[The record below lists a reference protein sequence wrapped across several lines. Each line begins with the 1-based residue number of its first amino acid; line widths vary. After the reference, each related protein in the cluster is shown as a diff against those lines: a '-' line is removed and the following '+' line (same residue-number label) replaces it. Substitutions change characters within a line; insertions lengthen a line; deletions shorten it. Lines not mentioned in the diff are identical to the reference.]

1 MATEEEDPVYCV
13 CRLPYDETRFMI
25 ECDVC
30 KDWFHGSCVGVQEH
44 QAADIEIY
52 HCPKCTPKHGPL
64 VLKHRRNW
72 HRHDYS
78 EDSRKVSSAVQTGT
92 AVFIKQLKSRTF
104 PSADEIPIKQLLG
117 AQLTPE
123 YVEEAGFDV
132 PILCVKKD
140 GLGLTLPSPSI
151 TIQEIEQLVG
161 PMREIDVIDV
171 ARQDDIKMTMREW
184 IEYYNSPNRVKILN
198 VISLE
203 FSNTE
208 LSEYVVPPKIVR
220 QLSWA
225 RNVWPEQLPEDSTR
239 ARPEVQKYC
248 LMGVKDSFTD
258 FHIDFGGTSVWYHVL
273 RGEKVFYLIKPTQKN
288 LMLYEKWLSSSKQ
301 SELFFGDQVDHCYQ
315 MVVKEGHTLFV
326 PTGWIHA
333 VLTPLD
339 SLVFGG
345 NFLHNFNIRLQLQC
359 YEIERTVKTPEKY
372 LFPSYEIINW
382 YAAKNILDMLQEYTE
397 EAKLPPHYLADGAR
411 ALLES
416 LRSWTQRKDY
426 AKVGK
431 QDVTDYIQYGKL
443 LKDMQKE
450 VKKIDAMEKTT
461 SPKKQ
466 DNRRRKADKT
476 KTSSKAIPVLDLL
489 DQHTKETLKIA
500 ERETRENIYNFKDDE
515 DEPPTSL
522 KVRIPKAG
530 AYVADHENIN
540 EISVTKTAARDS
552 KINKKSV
559 DSQGPETA
567 TSQQEPSSKKNNK
580 DSKKKKGAP
589 EPIRSLLKENLLQ
602 EAVVKTEQG
611 SETVPVKEVPQ
622 CLKFKLSNGKMVS
635 TDRKT
640 KCKKFK
646 KKEFLLLGPDLSN
659 STVPSVKAETDVE
672 DKVQSRLK
680 SPKKEK
686 IKDEPINKKE
696 KIKDETF
703 SKHEKIKVEAAN
715 KKDTA
720 DVTKSKP
727 AGSDKRKQPRTS
739 QKGKQSGSRGS
750 RSKSAESKLKAN
762 SSASSKSVPAAPV
775 PVSSKG
781 SDSDGDHLVV
791 DEAPKKP
798 QGQKTTST
806 LKPASLKMKLSSG
819 PSQDDSAG
827 KNDTDPSFQLDMIRG
842 GLNGSISDILTASGY
857 GTETTF
863 RVDTDASGMRD
874 AIAGMLTMSGMG
886 GGDNLF
892 TATDG
897 SGNKNNSAVD
907 EEEELMADCYR
918 DSEFVYP
925 SFELS
930 DEEEESIYKAR
941 KKAEKDD
948 NWNPKARIEPGSVKV
963 DREHRVG
970 VQKESLASTLATT
983 AAKLAEHPPVERK
996 FLKKSA
1002 KPKVPEKK
1010 EFEVQPLP
1018 GPSSV
1023 LDEPVNAFR
1032 PGIKRPVDPCAG
1044 VSSQDPSK
1052 SKKPKKGLATA
1063 KQRLGK
1069 LLKIKKIV
1077 F

>member
-1 MATEEEDPVYCV
+1 
-13 CRLPYDETRFMI
+13 
-25 ECDVC
+25 
-30 KDWFHGSCVGVQEH
+30 
-44 QAADIEIY
+44 
-52 HCPKCTPKHGPL
+52 
-64 VLKHRRNW
+64 
-72 HRHDYS
+72 
-78 EDSRKVSSAVQTGT
+78 
-92 AVFIKQLKSRTF
+92 
-104 PSADEIPIKQLLG
+104 
-117 AQLTPE
+117 
-123 YVEEAGFDV
+123 
-132 PILCVKKD
+132 
-140 GLGLTLPSPSI
+140 
-151 TIQEIEQLVG
+151 
-161 PMREIDVIDV
+161 
-171 ARQDDIKMTMREW
+171 
-184 IEYYNSPNRVKILN
+184 
-198 VISLE
+198 
-203 FSNTE
+203 

-225 RNVWPEQLPEDSTR
+225 RNVWPEQLPDDSTL

-273 RGEKVFYLIKPTQKN
+273 RGEKVFYLIRPTQTN
-288 LMLYEKWLSSSKQ
+288 LTLYEKWLSSSNQ
-301 SELFFGDQVDHCYQ
+301 SESFFGDKVEHCYQ
-315 MVVKEGHTLFV
+315 MVVKEGHTLFI

-359 YEIERTVKTPEKY
+359 AEIERAVKTPEKY

-397 EAKLPPHYLADGAR
+397 ESKLPPHYLADGAR

-416 LRSWTQRKDY
+416 LKSWTQRKDLTSKCIY
-426 AKVGK
+426 TKIGK

-450 VKKIDAMEKTT
+450 VKKIDAMEKTA
-461 SPKKQ
+461 SPKKLE
-466 DNRRRKADKT
+466 NRRRKGEKT
-476 KTSSKAIPVLDLL
+476 KKSSKTVEVLDVL

-500 ERETRENIYNFKDDE
+500 ERETRENIYNFEDDE
-515 DEPPTSL
+515 DELPASL

-530 AYVADHENIN
+530 AYVADHENAVGKSATKAAPKN
-540 EISVTKTAARDS
+540 SKVSKQSADKEDPVAEISPHERGS
-552 KINKKSV
+552 RRNK
-559 DSQGPETA
+559 
-567 TSQQEPSSKKNNK
+567 K
-580 DSKKKKGAP
+580 DSKKNTEGK
-589 EPIRSLLKENLLQ
+589 EPSRSLLKESLLQ
-602 EAVVKTEQG
+602 EKVVKTEQE
-611 SETVPVKEVPQ
+611 SETSPVKEVPQ

-640 KCKKFK
+640 KSRKLKQ
-646 KKEFLLLGPDLSN
+646 KEFVLLGPDLSN
-659 STVPSVKAETDVE
+659 PTVPSVKAEADVE
-672 DKVQSRLK
+672 KKVQSRLK
-680 SPKKEK
+680 SPKKEVK
-686 IKDEPINKKE
+686 EKPLSKKE
-696 KIKDETF
+696 KLKDKTF
-703 SKHEKIKVEAAN
+703 DKKDKIKTEAAV
-715 KKDTA
+715 KKDA
-720 DVTKSKP
+720 GDAMKSMSTGCDKP
-727 AGSDKRKQPRTS
+727 KQTRTS
-739 QKGKQSGSRGS
+739 QKGKQSDSSRARGRPS
-750 RSKSAESKLKAN
+750 ESKPKADSGASTR
-762 SSASSKSVPAAPV
+762 SSATAAVPDTSKD
-775 PVSSKG
+775 

-791 DEAPKKP
+791 DEAPKKS

-819 PSQDDSAG
+819 PVKDESSG
-827 KNDTDPSFQLDMIRG
+827 KNEGDPNFQLDMIRG

-857 GTETTF
+857 GAETSF
-863 RVDTDASGMRD
+863 RADTDTSGMRD
-874 AIAGMLTMSGMG
+874 AIAGMLTMSGMV
-886 GGDNLF
+886 GGDSLF
-892 TATDG
+892 SPTAG
-897 SGNKNNSAVD
+897 SGQKKSLAAD

-948 NWNPKARIEPGSVKV
+948 NWNPKARIEPGSVKI

-983 AAKLAEHPPVERK
+983 AAKLAENPPVERK

-1018 GPSSV
+1018 GPSGV

-1044 VSSQDPSK
+1044 VSSQSPPK
-1052 SKKPKKGLATA
+1052 SKKPKKGLATT

-1069 LLKIKKIV
+1069 LLKIKKMV